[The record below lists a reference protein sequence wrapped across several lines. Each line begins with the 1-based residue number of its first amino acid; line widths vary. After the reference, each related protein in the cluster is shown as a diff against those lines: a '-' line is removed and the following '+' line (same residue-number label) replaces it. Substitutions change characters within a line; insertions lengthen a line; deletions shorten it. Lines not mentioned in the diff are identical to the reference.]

1 MTVTAV
7 PPQQRVAP
15 SAESP
20 EPQPAPATGLAALV
34 GSGEPRA
41 IGRLFIGTSLLFLL
55 VAGVMGLL
63 TGLEVADVAGGIFG
77 DRQLLQMLT
86 LHHLSGLFLVV
97 LPFLLGLALVVVPLQ
112 VGASTVAFPRA
123 SAAAYWT
130 YLTSGA
136 LVLAAYI
143 ADGGPFGGE
152 VDAVD
157 LFVAAFV
164 SLVVSLCVATVSVM
178 TTVLALRAP
187 GMGLRS
193 TPLFSWSMVVA
204 GTVWLLT
211 LPVLAG
217 LLVLFYVDFTY
228 GGGQLFGNGAAD
240 LYDRLRWVLWQPALY
255 AAAIPALGIIGDI
268 VPVFAQRRHYRHTV
282 AMVLIGAFGA
292 LSFGAWLQ
300 FGRLPAPSSEAVQPG
315 RIPWLYEAPWM
326 IVSVAALV
334 TLLGLLGLWTLTL
347 QKGRVR
353 LTSPLMLALCSG
365 LLLTLGVAAGLGTI
379 VRDLDLFGTTWM
391 TGQAYAVL
399 VATLM
404 TAVAGLVLWAPKI
417 YGRLLP
423 EGMGRLVAPLFLV
436 GGLLLAAPLAIAGLM
451 DQRWQVPTVID
462 HGTTVTDQDAVDVLN
477 LLAVIGGAVVLLAGV
492 LVILTLLRGATRKGA
507 TVDDDPWG
515 GHTLEWTTSS
525 PPPVGHFA
533 SLPEITSEAPL
544 YDKRHAEA
552 GNGSAGASQETDEP
566 EKPEKEVSA

>member
-1 MTVTAV
+1 MTVTEV
-7 PPQQRVAP
+7 PPDQRVAS

-20 EPQPAPATGLAALV
+20 EPPQAPAPATGLAALV
-34 GSGEPRA
+34 GSAEPRA
-41 IGRLFIGTSLLFLL
+41 IGRLFVGTSLLFLL

-63 TGLEVADVAGGIFG
+63 TGLDVADVAGGTFG
-77 DRQLLQMLT
+77 DRQLAQMLT
-86 LHHLSGLFLVV
+86 LHQLSGLFLVV
-97 LPFLLGLALVVVPLQ
+97 LPFLLGLALAVVPLQ

-123 SAAAYWT
+123 AAAAYWT

-164 SLVVSLCVATVSVM
+164 SLVVSLSVVTVSVM
-178 TTVLALRAP
+178 TTVLTLRAP
-187 GMGLRS
+187 GMTLRR

-211 LPVLAG
+211 LPVLAA

-228 GGGQLFGNGAAD
+228 GGGELFGNGAAD
-240 LYDRLRWVLWQPALY
+240 LYDQMRWVFWQPALY
-255 AAAIPALGIIGDI
+255 AVAIPALGIIGDI
-268 VPVFAQRRHYRHTV
+268 VPVFAQRRHYRHSV
-282 AMVLIGAFGA
+282 AMVFIGLFGA

-300 FGRLPAPSSEAVQPG
+300 FGRLPAPSSEAVEPG

-326 IVSVAALV
+326 VVSVAALV
-334 TLLGLLGLWTLTL
+334 PLVGLLGLWALTL
-347 QKGRVR
+347 QKGSVR
-353 LTSPLMLALCSG
+353 LKSPLVLALCSG

-379 VRDLDLFGTTWM
+379 LRDLDLFGTTWM
-391 TGQAYAVL
+391 TGQAYAVG

-404 TAVAGLVLWAPKI
+404 TAVAGLVLWAPKL

-423 EGMGRLVAPLFLV
+423 EGLGRLVAPLFLV
-436 GGLLLAAPLAIAGLM
+436 GGVLLAVPLAIAGVL

-462 HGTTVTDQDAVDVLN
+462 HGTTVSDQDAVDVLN
-477 LLAVIGGAVVLLAGV
+477 LLAAIGGAVVLLAGV
-492 LVILTLLRGATRKGA
+492 LVILTLLRGAAGTRPA
-507 TVDDDPWG
+507 VDDDPWA

-525 PPPVGHFA
+525 PPAIGHFA
-533 SLPEITSEAPL
+533 SVLEITSEAPL
-544 YDKRHAEA
+544 YDKRHADA
-552 GNGSAGASQETDEP
+552 GSGSAGAADES
-566 EKPEKEVSA
+566 EKEVSA